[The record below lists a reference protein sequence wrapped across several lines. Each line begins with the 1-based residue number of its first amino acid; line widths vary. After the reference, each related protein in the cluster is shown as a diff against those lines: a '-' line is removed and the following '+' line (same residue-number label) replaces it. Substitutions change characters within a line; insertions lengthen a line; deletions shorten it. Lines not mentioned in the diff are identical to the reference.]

1 MSKIDEIS
9 GDNEYNS
16 SLLQTTLKPRNTLKV
31 RPQKWIQ
38 SDVERY
44 EEIKVRLSTLYPKN
58 DLKTIMLTGTTH
70 EQGVT
75 TTAISFASSLAR
87 NNHNKVL
94 IIDANIRT
102 PRLNEV
108 FDVEDDKGLVDI
120 VKDKEKNVIR
130 KTNIGKNQLYYITSG
145 KNYLEP
151 QSLYNSETFDLLL
164 RTCQENFD
172 YIIVDTSPV
181 TVFPET
187 KILCNKVDGI
197 ILVLESGQTKKQVAR
212 KAKKEIEESGGKIL
226 GIVVNRRK
234 YYIPEWLYR
243 LV

>member
-9 GDNEYNS
+9 GENEYNS

-145 KNYLEP
+145 KSYLEP
-151 QSLYNSETFDLLL
+151 QSIYNSDDFDLLL

-172 YIIVDTSPV
+172 YIIVDSYQSL
-181 TVFPET
+181 FF
-187 KILCNKVDGI
+187 L
-197 ILVLESGQTKKQVAR
+197 KQRFFAIR
-212 KAKKEIEESGGKIL
+212 
-226 GIVVNRRK
+226 
-234 YYIPEWLYR
+234 
-243 LV
+243 

>member
-1 MSKIDEIS
+1 MSKIDETS

-16 SLLQTTLKPRNTLKV
+16 SLLQTTLKPRKPIKV

-75 TTAISFASSLAR
+75 TTAISFASSLCR
-87 NNHNKVL
+87 NNHKKVI

-108 FDVEDDKGLVDI
+108 FDVEDDEGLVDI
-120 VKDKEKNVIR
+120 IKNKEKNVIR
-130 KTNIGKNQLYYITSG
+130 KTKIGKNQLYYITSG
-145 KNYLEP
+145 KSYSEP
-151 QSLYNSETFDLLL
+151 QS
-164 RTCQENFD
+164 
-172 YIIVDTSPV
+172 I
-181 TVFPET
+181 
-187 KILCNKVDGI
+187 
-197 ILVLESGQTKKQVAR
+197 
-212 KAKKEIEESGGKIL
+212 
-226 GIVVNRRK
+226 
-234 YYIPEWLYR
+234 YYFG
-243 LV
+243 